1 MILLV
6 DPDCALLQ
14 RPDILGEDPDLDA
27 AGAHAPGGGHDDDVT
42 LASLGG
48 GQRHNL
54 PVRLPLG
61 DQETV
66 AAVDEDTHEVL
77 GADAEVLPPDGD
89 LGAGG
94 TLPGR
99 DATDHWGWAHDQSAM
114 RSIINTDFVH
124 HHRKIKITEN
134 E

>member
-14 RPDILGEDPDLDA
+14 RPDILSEDPDLDA

-48 GQRHNL
+48 GQRHDL

-89 LGAGG
+89 LGAGR

-99 DATDHWGWAHDQSAM
+99 DATDHRRRTHDLSAM
-114 RSIINTDFVH
+114 RGIMTH
-124 HHRKIKITEN
+124 
-134 E
+134 

>member
-1 MILLV
+1 MIFLV
-6 DPDCALLQ
+6 DPDRALLE

-27 AGAHAPGGGHDDDVT
+27 AGAHPPGGGHDDDVT

-61 DQETV
+61 DEETV
-66 AAVDEDTHEVL
+66 AAVDEDAHQVL
-77 GADAEVLPPDGD
+77 GADAEVLPPDGH
-89 LGAGG
+89 LGAGR

-99 DATDHWGWAHDQSAM
+99 DAADHWGRAHDDQSAM
-114 RSIINTDFVH
+114 
-124 HHRKIKITEN
+124 
-134 E
+134 